1 MNAPIPGESLTGA
14 PKNNAWERPPEMSD
28 PEEVIQMHLMRLQD
42 EDRMNAVLDA
52 LEFEAVDLYT
62 LVKGLMRSAV
72 ANGIHSIDLGLLA
85 APVVHEYIKQ
95 TAEALDIE
103 FDDGINRDKKR
114 QKSNDQRAILKA
126 KKMLKKMDME
136 PDTPFDRDDIEE
148 SSDEYLFEGE
158 APEEDMGMEEE
169 MMMEEP
175 KKGLMARGQ

>member
-14 PKNNAWERPPEMSD
+14 PKAHAWERPPEMVD
-28 PEEVIQMHLMRLQD
+28 PEEVIQMHIMRLQD

-103 FDDGINRDKKR
+103 FDEGLSRDKDRK
-114 QKSNDQRAILKA
+114 KSDDMRAVMKA
-126 KKMLKKMDME
+126 KKMLKGMDME
-136 PDTPFDRDDIEE
+136 PEPFNRDDIEE
-148 SSDEYLFEGE
+148 SSDEYLFEDEG
-158 APEEDMGMEEE
+158 PEEMPMEEE
-169 MMMEEP
+169 EVMMEEP